1 MSKPK
6 KVEID
11 LNKPYEENDIKL
23 RGTIIF
29 CAVTFVTIVLSF
41 AIIWVINDQVEK
53 GMAAHAEKTR
63 HPMAMDKEALLPP
76 EPRLQSAPG
85 FGVGEGT
92 NRVNLELA
100 HPAAEWIE
108 LNKRWNEEIKHGKKD
123 PATGAVVT
131 MPVADAKAKLLEMKP
146 TQRPDADAAK
156 SLDAAKSY
164 YTDASSGRGVN
175 TK

>member
-6 KVEID
+6 KTEID
-11 LNKPYEENDIKL
+11 LSKPYENNDIKL

-29 CAVTFVTIVLSF
+29 CAVTFVTIVFSF

-53 GMAAHAEKTR
+53 GMAAHEAKTR
-63 HPMAMDKEALLPP
+63 GPMAQDRNDLLPP

-85 FGVGEGT
+85 FGVGEGD

-123 PATGAVVT
+123 PHTGAVIAI
-131 MPVADAKAKLLEMKP
+131 PVADAKAKFLEMQP
-146 TQRPDADAAK
+146 TQRPEEDAKKALTEAK
-156 SLDAAKSY
+156 SS
-164 YTDASSGRGVN
+164 YTDASSGRAFVS
-175 TK
+175 K